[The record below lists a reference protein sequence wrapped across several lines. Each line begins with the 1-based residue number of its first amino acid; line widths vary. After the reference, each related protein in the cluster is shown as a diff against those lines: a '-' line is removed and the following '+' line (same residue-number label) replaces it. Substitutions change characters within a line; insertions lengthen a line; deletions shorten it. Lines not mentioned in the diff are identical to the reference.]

1 MLKGEEATMGN
12 IHVCDAYVTPCD
24 DPENQMVVSIG
35 AKGRKFFAGGY
46 GSVERSNLMCVFSQL

>member
-1 MLKGEEATMGN
+1 MGN
-12 IHVCDAYVTPCD
+12 IHVCDVCVTPCD

-35 AKGRKFFAGGY
+35 KKGQKFFEGGY